1 MCEWRKVN
9 SLKQKNGNWQNIAKN
24 NAVICIYGLKFFS
37 CLAKINAQTW
47 GVYALQQ
54 HTIFQCCRNARKW

>member
-1 MCEWRKVN
+1 MFKWRKVN

-37 CLAKINAQTW
+37 CLARINAQKW
-47 GVYALQQ
+47 GVYALQ
-54 HTIFQCCRNARKW
+54 